1 MSDQPQDP
9 QNPELPLNEDGTP
22 MTEEQLAAAYE
33 EQIKALRVEDVVLQT
48 VVSLLNLGGRKAGLV
63 PGTED
68 ERDLGQ
74 LGFAIEA
81 AMRLFP
87 LVEPALGE
95 DAGQLKDAISQLQ
108 MAYVQLGGQVA
119 GGEGGP
125 AGGPGGP
132 GGPAGPGPGPAAP
145 PKESPLAPPGAGK
158 LWVPGQ

>member
-1 MSDQPQDP
+1 MSDQPQQDP
-9 QNPELPLNEDGTP
+9 QNPEMPLNEDGTP

-33 EQIKALRVEDVVLQT
+33 AQVKALRVEDVVLQT
-48 VVSLLNLGGRKAGLV
+48 VVSLLNLAGRKAGLV

-74 LGFAIEA
+74 LGLAIEA

-108 MAYVQLGGQVA
+108 MAYVQLGGQV
-119 GGEGGP
+119 E
-125 AGGPGGP
+125 GGPGGP
-132 GGPAGPGPGPAAP
+132 GPGPGGPAQPAP

>member
-1 MSDQPQDP
+1 MTDQTPQDP
-9 QNPELPLNEDGTP
+9 QDIPMPTNEDGSP

-33 EQIKALRVEDVVLQT
+33 AQVKSLRVEDVVLQT

-68 ERDLGQ
+68 ERDVNQ
-74 LGFAIEA
+74 LGFAIEG

-95 DAGQLKDAISQLQ
+95 DAAQLKEAISQLQ

-119 GGEGGP
+119 G
-125 AGGPGGP
+125 APGAP
-132 GGPAGPGPGPAAP
+132 DAAP
-145 PKESPLAPPGAGK
+145 PAPEPKESPLAPPGAGK

>member
-9 QNPELPLNEDGTP
+9 QSPSQLPTNEDGSP
-22 MTEEQLAAAYE
+22 MSEEQLAAAYE
-33 EQIKALRVEDVVLQT
+33 EQIKQLRVEDVVLQT

-68 ERDLGQ
+68 ERDLNQ

-87 LVEPALGE
+87 LVDEALGE
-95 DAGQLKDAISQLQ
+95 DAKQLKDAISQLQ

-119 GGEGGP
+119 DAPEGGP
-125 AGGPGGP
+125 G
-132 GGPAGPGPGPAAP
+132 GGPAGPGPAAP
-145 PKESPLAPPGAGK
+145 PAPKESPLAPPGAGK

>member
-1 MSDQPQDP
+1 MTDQPQDP
-9 QNPELPLNEDGTP
+9 QDIPMPTNEDGSP
-22 MTEEQLAAAYE
+22 MSEEQLAAAYE

-68 ERDLGQ
+68 ERDLNQ

-87 LVEPALGE
+87 LVEEALGP
-95 DAGQLKDAISQLQ
+95 DAKQLKDAIAQLQ

-119 GGEGGP
+119 GGPGE
-125 AGGPGGP
+125 GGPGGGP
-132 GGPAGPGPGPAAP
+132 GGGAGGQGPGAPAP

>member
-9 QNPELPLNEDGTP
+9 SPSQLPVNEDGSP
-22 MTEEQLAAAYE
+22 MSEEQLQAAYE
-33 EQIKALRVEDVVLQT
+33 EQIKQLRVEDVVLQT

-68 ERDLGQ
+68 ERDLNQ

-95 DAGQLKDAISQLQ
+95 DAAQLKEAISQLQ

-119 GGEGGP
+119 GGP
-125 AGGPGGP
+125 AGGAGGP
-132 GGPAGPGPGPAAP
+132 GPAGPGPAGAPA

>member
-1 MSDQPQDP
+1 VSDQQ
-9 QNPELPLNEDGTP
+9 QNPQPPEMPLNEDGSP
-22 MTEEQLAAAYE
+22 MSEEQLAAAYE
-33 EQIKALRVEDVVLQT
+33 EQIKQLRVEDVVLQT

-68 ERDLGQ
+68 ERDLNQ

-87 LVEPALGE
+87 LVEAALGE
-95 DAGQLKDAISQLQ
+95 DAKQLKDAISQLQ

-119 GGEGGP
+119 GAPGEP
-125 AGGPGGP
+125 GPGGP
-132 GGPAGPGPGPAAP
+132 GPGAAPGGGPAAP

>member
-1 MSDQPQDP
+1 MSDQPQQDP
-9 QNPELPLNEDGTP
+9 QNPEMPLNEDGTP

-33 EQIKALRVEDVVLQT
+33 AQVKSLRVEDVVLQT
-48 VVSLLNLGGRKAGLV
+48 VVSLLNLAGRKAGLV

-68 ERDLGQ
+68 ERDINQ
-74 LGFAIEA
+74 LGLAIEA

-95 DAGQLKDAISQLQ
+95 DAKQLKEAISQLQ
-108 MAYVQLGGQVA
+108 MAYVQLGGQV
-119 GGEGGP
+119 EGGP
-125 AGGPGGP
+125 GDEP
-132 GGPAGPGPGPAAP
+132 AP

>member
-9 QNPELPLNEDGTP
+9 QQPEMPLNEDGTP

-33 EQIKALRVEDVVLQT
+33 EQIKQLRVEDVVLQT

-68 ERDLGQ
+68 ERDLNQ

-87 LVEPALGE
+87 HVEPALGE
-95 DAGQLKDAISQLQ
+95 DSKQLKDAISQLQ

-119 GGEGGP
+119 GGPGAPEGGP
-125 AGGPGGP
+125 AAPP
-132 GGPAGPGPGPAAP
+132 PPA

>member
-1 MSDQPQDP
+1 MSDQQDP

-33 EQIKALRVEDVVLQT
+33 AQIKALRVEDVVLQT

-68 ERDLGQ
+68 ERDLNQ

-87 LVEPALGE
+87 LVEGALGE
-95 DAGQLKDAISQLQ
+95 DATQLKEAISQLQ

-119 GGEGGP
+119 GGPE
-125 AGGPGGP
+125 GPGGP
-132 GGPAGPGPGPAAP
+132 GPGGPGTPPPAAP
-145 PKESPLAPPGAGK
+145 RESPLAPPGAGK

>member
-1 MSDQPQDP
+1 MTDQPQDP
-9 QNPELPLNEDGTP
+9 QPPEMPLNEDGTP
-22 MTEEQLAAAYE
+22 MTEEQLSAAYE
-33 EQIKALRVEDVVLQT
+33 EQIKQLRVEDVVLQT

-68 ERDLGQ
+68 ERDLNQ

-95 DAGQLKDAISQLQ
+95 DATQLKDAISQLQ
-108 MAYVQLGGQVA
+108 MAYVQLGGPVP
-119 GGEGGP
+119 GGP
-125 AGGPGGP
+125 EGGPGGP
-132 GGPAGPGPGPAAP
+132 GGPAGPGPGAPPA